1 MGYSRG
7 FSSLGCPQATLA
19 QAFALAEKHGLQF
32 VELRTLGGTV
42 DLPAYFAEHYKTPT
56 GLAAAASK
64 TAVRLAG
71 FGASMKLIDNTEAD
85 RQALLAWVPWAEAA
99 GVRWLRIFDGGK
111 TAEGAEIERAAA
123 TLQWWAELRRERG
136 WRVDLMVETHD
147 SLTTTPAI
155 QRVLSARTDVHLL
168 WDTHHTWKKGG
179 EDPVATWRALHDHI
193 VHIHIK
199 DSIPV
204 PSARHPFTYVLP
216 GEGGFPA
223 EALVRVLRAEYSGG
237 LSLEWEK
244 QWHPYLPELD
254 AALSAAAERGWW

>member
-19 QAFALAEKHGLQF
+19 QVFALAEKHGLQF
-32 VELRTLGGTV
+32 VELRMLGGSI
-42 DLPAYFAEHYKTPT
+42 DLPVYFKEHYKTPT
-56 GLAAAASK
+56 GLAAATAGS
-64 TAVRLAG
+64 AVRVLALDG
-71 FGASMKLIDNTEAD
+71 SMRLIGNTEAD
-85 RQALLAWVPWAEAA
+85 REALLAWVPWAEAA
-99 GVRWLRIFDGGK
+99 GIRWLRVFDGGK
-111 TAEGAEIERAAA
+111 TADDGEIAHAAA
-123 TLQWWAELRRERG
+123 TLHWWASLRRERG
-136 WRVDLMVETHD
+136 WRVDLMIETHD
-147 SLTTTPAI
+147 SLTSTPAI
-155 QRVLSARTDVHLL
+155 QRLLSARTDVHIL

-179 EDPVATWRALHDHI
+179 EDPVATWRALHEHI

-216 GEGGFPA
+216 GDGGFPA
-223 EALVRVLRAEYSGG
+223 AGLVRVLRTEYSGG

-254 AALSAAAERGWW
+254 EPLRVAAERQWW